1 MAGVKGV
8 TKTPVTFSMKLM
20 ETICARVAQG
30 DNLNQISKEPG
41 FPTEAAV
48 RQWVAADREGCAS
61 MYARA
66 REQQMEW
73 WADDI
78 IRIADSAMSDYESVN
93 AVRVAVD
100 ARKWAMSKLA
110 PKRFGDRIEHAG
122 GVTIRHE
129 DDLRK
134 LDELD
139 KLK

>member
-1 MAGVKGV
+1 MAGVKG
-8 TKTPVTFSMKLM
+8 KGGQKPAVTFSIKIM
-20 ETICARVAQG
+20 ETICERVAVG
-30 DNLNQISKEPG
+30 DSLNQICKETG
-41 FPTEAAV
+41 FPSEASV
-48 RQWVAADREGCAS
+48 RQWITLDREGCAS
-61 MYARA
+61 KYARA

-73 WADDI
+73 WADDL
-78 IRIADSAMSDYESVN
+78 IRIADSAMNDYESVN

-129 DDLRK
+129 DDLA
-134 LDELD
+134 